1 MNYFDRSIEKCNG
14 FETNLVRMIYYD
26 IPDYFKDDY
35 RSYEYHRI
43 CSIIEGE
50 KHVKVNNQE
59 GFTYDKNQFLLLP
72 PESKVEMEIKI
83 PTRAI
88 VLELSDYL
96 IDNVREKISM
106 EIEVS
111 EETINDKLLHRDN
124 SELIDRELDKINSA
138 SLSNIKGKKFLID
151 LYAQEITYKLLNN
164 IGTKEILTKHLKNP
178 IVEAIEIMRF
188 AFDREIS
195 LSEIAQTVNMSP
207 QLFSIK
213 FKRITGC
220 SPNKYFTAIKINAA
234 KKMLI
239 NKSVTDVSFDLGYDN
254 ISHFIHLFKDEFGLT
269 PKQYQLKN
277 YPDSIF

>member
-14 FETNLVRMIYYD
+14 FETDFVRMIYYD

-35 RSYEYHRI
+35 RSYEYHRV

-59 GFTYDKNQFLLLP
+59 DFIYDKKQFIILP
-72 PESKVEMEIKI
+72 PESKVEMEIKS

-88 VLELSDYL
+88 VLELSNYL

-111 EETINDKLLHRDN
+111 KETINDKLLYRDN
-124 SELIDRELDKINSA
+124 SELISRELDKINNA
-138 SLSNIKGKKFLID
+138 ALKNMRGKEFLVD
-151 LYAQEITYKLLNN
+151 LYVQEITYKFLNN
-164 IGTKEILTKHLKNP
+164 IGTKEILTKHSKNP

-188 AFDREIS
+188 TFDRGIS

-220 SPNKYFTAIKINAA
+220 SPNKYFTGIKINAA

-254 ISHFIHLFKDEFGLT
+254 ISHFIKLFKAEFGLT

-277 YPDSIF
+277 YPNSIF